1 MAMNDIFVTSDMS
14 VAHIQGLIDDAEGA
28 TTVHL
33 GAGTYTFSDTLVIDR
48 SDVSLSGAGDDQT
61 LIVADAS
68 MASDPVIQVGHDV
81 FSPNILDEFKIAAP
95 AVAGDSSIELEA
107 DHELKAGDYVYVT
120 QENTD
125 EFFEEIGDEL
135 WQKDSDLRT
144 ILLKVSEV
152 DGNTISFNGEL
163 NFDYDPDIT
172 TVEHR
177 EILEG
182 NELSGFTV
190 QGSWGEA
197 DPGEFSNTLGTDNGA
212 TAILLAGT
220 SNAELSEINILD
232 AASHGITIA
241 GSTDVVLEDILV
253 DGSADKGAGGNGYGI
268 WIRDVYDSDFSD
280 LTITDVRH
288 AVVFASYT
296 SASGNVIELDYTNR
310 DINFHGGLDTD
321 NIVTVNASIRTGE
334 ETSYMSPTV
343 FFNSGTTYGAP
354 TNADANTVVF
364 GTVVGTVRGDIA
376 TSSES
381 GSYIE
386 LLGGSDIAVT
396 GDGDDYV
403 DMGSGQDTVFASE
416 GHDTLIGGSSYDR
429 VYFENDEET
438 YSTQLDGDNLIV
450 SWGDNSTSLSLFEE
464 VHFADNSYDF
474 VAVPENTE
482 IGGLQWEEGNGEQS
496 SVVSGGASWEREAVS
511 SSSKM
516 GEDLNGLLLQGAED
530 LDVFGNDLD
539 NSILANKGDNWLQ
552 GDSGNDRI
560 FARAGDDVLFG
571 GDGDDLIHGQ
581 AGDDVL
587 IGGNGTDTLIGG
599 RGADVFVFSEGRNII
614 SDFNAAEGDTIQSNT
629 TFDEDP
635 FTESLNV
642 FINTGESSEDYRF
655 DFTSDG
661 LEIYYD
667 DDGSMLVKDTNLYDF
682 LL

>member
-1 MAMNDIFVTSDMS
+1 MAMNDIFVTSGMS
-14 VAHIQGLIDDAEGA
+14 VSDIQALIDDAEGA

-33 GAGTYTFSDTLVIDR
+33 GAGTYIFDETLVIDR
-48 SDVSLSGAGDDQT
+48 SDVSLVGAGDDQT
-61 LIVADAS
+61 IIIADAS

-81 FSPNILDEFKIAAP
+81 FSPNILDEFKLAEP
-95 AVAGDSSIELEA
+95 AGAGDSSIELEA
-107 DHELKAGDYVYVT
+107 GHGLQAGDYVYVT

-125 EFFEEIGDEL
+125 TFFEEIGDEL

-152 DGNTISFNGEL
+152 DGNTVSFNGEL
-163 NFDYDPDIT
+163 TFDYDPDIT

-197 DPGEFSNTLGTDNGA
+197 DPGDFSNTLGTDNGA

-220 SNAELSEINILD
+220 SNAELSGISVLD

-241 GSTDVVLEDILV
+241 GSTDVVMKDILV
-253 DGSADKGAGGNGYGI
+253 DGAADKGAGGNGYGI

-321 NIVTVNASIRTGE
+321 NVVTVDVSIRLGE

-343 FFNSGTTYGAP
+343 FFNPGKTYGAP
-354 TNADANTVVF
+354 TDADANTVVF
-364 GTVVGTVRGDIA
+364 GTVVGTVRADTA
-376 TSSES
+376 TSDDS
-381 GSYIE
+381 GSHIE

-403 DMGSGQDTVFASE
+403 DMGTGQDTVFASA
-416 GHDTLIGGSSYDR
+416 GQDTLIGGSSYDR

-438 YSTQLDGDNLIV
+438 YSTQWDGDTLIV
-450 SWGDNSTSLSLFEE
+450 SWGDNSTHLSLFEE
-464 VHFADNSYDF
+464 VHFADNSYEF
-474 VAVPENTE
+474 EAVPERLE
-482 IGGLQWEEGNGEQS
+482 IAGPRWEEHSGEHAE
-496 SVVSGGASWEREAVS
+496 VVAGELTWERETVS
-511 SSSKM
+511 SSTKM
-516 GEDLNGLLLQGAED
+516 GENLDGLLLGGTED
-530 LDVFGNDLD
+530 LDAFGNELD
-539 NSILANKGDNWLQ
+539 NNILGNTGGNWVQ
-552 GDSGNDRI
+552 GEDGNDRI

-571 GDGDDLIHGQ
+571 GDGNDLLHGQ
-581 AGDDVL
+581 SGDDVL
-587 IGGNGTDTLIGG
+587 MGGSGTDILIGG
-599 RGADVFVFSEGRNII
+599 RGADAFVLSEGHNVV
-614 SDFNAAEGDTIQSNT
+614 SDFDAAEGDTIQSNT
-629 TFDEDP
+629 TLDEDP
-635 FTESLNV
+635 FAEALSV
-642 FINTGESSEDYRF
+642 FFKTGESSDDYNIA
-655 DFTSDG
+655 FTDDG
-661 LEIYYD
+661 LEIEYGD
-667 DDGSMLVKDTNLYDF
+667 DDSMLVKDVDLFDF